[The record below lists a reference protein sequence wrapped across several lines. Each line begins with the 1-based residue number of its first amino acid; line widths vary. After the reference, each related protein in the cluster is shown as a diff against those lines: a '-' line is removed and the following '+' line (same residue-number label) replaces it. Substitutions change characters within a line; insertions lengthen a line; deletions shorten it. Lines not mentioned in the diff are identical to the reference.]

1 MEKNDPLLLSKE
13 NTAFSTET
21 FSTSFDE
28 INRYVASNPNNF
40 NINQLDKCVDL
51 DLLQGLSKYLED
63 IAQYNISLDT
73 TNSQIDEFNDKV
85 FEKIKLWELAKR
97 EVLNVVLVSK
107 ILKNIEYAN
116 IHMNEKLL
124 RDELFKNKDTYNL
137 MYVWLDCFKK
147 RLIKEMKED

>member
-85 FEKIKLWELAKR
+85 FEKL
-97 EVLNVVLVSK
+97 S
-107 ILKNIEYAN
+107 YGS
-116 IHMNEKLL
+116 
-124 RDELFKNKDTYNL
+124 
-137 MYVWLDCFKK
+137 
-147 RLIKEMKED
+147 